1 MMNNEQGILLYTIS
15 KPLIK
20 SKSGVYQ
27 ILKQFEIHVIL
38 FFLLKVVVCLLLL
51 LIGNRDKNVLGIKM

>member
-27 ILKQFEIHVIL
+27 ILKQFKIHVIL
-38 FFLLKVVVCLLLL
+38 FFLFKSSSMFFA
-51 LIGNRDKNVLGIKM
+51 IINW

>member
-27 ILKQFEIHVIL
+27 ILKQFKIHVIL
-38 FFLLKVVVCLLLL
+38 FFLLKV
-51 LIGNRDKNVLGIKM
+51 IKY